1 MPPPP
6 SNKVA
11 ALQYMLDMRHT
22 ALGTLGLR
30 PPLGRDQLRS
40 KIALVTGGTGGIGL
54 AAAQA
59 LAAAGATVHVVGR
72 SEPREAAAADS
83 SGSIVF
89 HRLDLSTL
97 AAARQLEST
106 IARELPPGRKL
117 DVLVQNLACMP
128 NGFERTSEGHER
140 ALSTNLLT
148 FWRLG
153 EALHE
158 TMADDGVVVNVVS
171 AGMHLQRLSCD
182 GLRALDTAEADY
194 DGVHAYCVTHRA
206 RVLLTKRWA
215 ARHPRLRFASVHPGW
230 VETEGI
236 RNAQAMAGFYSL
248 MSRTLRTAAAGA
260 DTIAWFVGGPP
271 NVASGSYCW
280 NRAARSIDL
289 PLSGTASTEADVDEL
304 VGFLRETCDG

>member
-72 SEPREAAAADS
+72 SEPREAAADDAA
-83 SGSIVF
+83 GSIVF

-153 EALHE
+153 EALHAK
-158 TMADDGVVVNVVS
+158 MADDGVVVNVVS

-182 GLRALDTAEADY
+182 GLRALDTAAEADY

-304 VGFLRETCDG
+304 VGFLRETCD